1 MSNKRVLAWHCKLY
15 GCGGIG
21 DHLRGVLSIF
31 VVALFSRRRLVM
43 YWEAPSEN
51 LYLRPNMINWDDKQA
66 IDKIRQSKKNDT
78 IDIRGFTGLET
89 PNELHNR
96 GALTDAHAHA
106 ALIILIVV
114 KRDQYSLLSRQLK

>member
-1 MSNKRVLAWHCKLY
+1 MRVRICQRASVVQF
-15 GCGGIG
+15 IG
-21 DHLRGVLSIF
+21 RF
-31 VVALFSRRRLVM
+31 QSRKTSYIYDL
-43 YWEAPSEN
+43 
-51 LYLRPNMINWDDKQA
+51 
-66 IDKIRQSKKNDT
+66 T

>member
-1 MSNKRVLAWHCKLY
+1 MTLLSSYFMRMCKRMR
-15 GCGGIG
+15 I
-21 DHLRGVLSIF
+21 LSD
-31 VVALFSRRRLVM
+31 VRV
-43 YWEAPSEN
+43 
-51 LYLRPNMINWDDKQA
+51 
-66 IDKIRQSKKNDT
+66 T

>member
-1 MSNKRVLAWHCKLY
+1 MTVR
-15 GCGGIG
+15 
-21 DHLRGVLSIF
+21 
-31 VVALFSRRRLVM
+31 ALFSMGVNVLGG
-43 YWEAPSEN
+43 
-51 LYLRPNMINWDDKQA
+51 I
-66 IDKIRQSKKNDT
+66 

>member
-1 MSNKRVLAWHCKLY
+1 MAEMYNERMRETNNSNYNNFK
-15 GCGGIG
+15 
-21 DHLRGVLSIF
+21 
-31 VVALFSRRRLVM
+31 
-43 YWEAPSEN
+43 E
-51 LYLRPNMINWDDKQA
+51 YL
-66 IDKIRQSKKNDT
+66 KKNP
-78 IDIRGFTGLET
+78 FQSVET

>member
-1 MSNKRVLAWHCKLY
+1 MKRACTSIIILALRAHVTPFPIPVRLIYLCF
-15 GCGGIG
+15 
-21 DHLRGVLSIF
+21 DHRYK
-31 VVALFSRRRLVM
+31 M
-43 YWEAPSEN
+43 
-51 LYLRPNMINWDDKQA
+51 
-66 IDKIRQSKKNDT
+66 
-78 IDIRGFTGLET
+78 FTGLET

>member
-1 MSNKRVLAWHCKLY
+1 MESNQHTFLFLNSRHFCACS
-15 GCGGIG
+15 
-21 DHLRGVLSIF
+21 DSARAQLSASGP
-31 VVALFSRRRLVM
+31 VV
-43 YWEAPSEN
+43 
-51 LYLRPNMINWDDKQA
+51 
-66 IDKIRQSKKNDT
+66 T
-78 IDIRGFTGLET
+78 IVRGFTGLET

>member
-1 MSNKRVLAWHCKLY
+1 MRKKAL
-15 GCGGIG
+15 
-21 DHLRGVLSIF
+21 LSYIEGS
-31 VVALFSRRRLVM
+31 VTM
-43 YWEAPSEN
+43 N
-51 LYLRPNMINWDDKQA
+51 
-66 IDKIRQSKKNDT
+66 

>member
-1 MSNKRVLAWHCKLY
+1 MRAVDQKHD
-15 GCGGIG
+15 IG
-21 DHLRGVLSIF
+21 HRYMTRNRIG
-31 VVALFSRRRLVM
+31 
-43 YWEAPSEN
+43 Y
-51 LYLRPNMINWDDKQA
+51 
-66 IDKIRQSKKNDT
+66 T

-89 PNELHNR
+89 PNELHNH

>member
-1 MSNKRVLAWHCKLY
+1 MFCIAILYSGNEGQRSYAKLNFQTQ
-15 GCGGIG
+15 
-21 DHLRGVLSIF
+21 VKSA
-31 VVALFSRRRLVM
+31 V
-43 YWEAPSEN
+43 
-51 LYLRPNMINWDDKQA
+51 
-66 IDKIRQSKKNDT
+66 
-78 IDIRGFTGLET
+78 RGFTGLET

>member
-1 MSNKRVLAWHCKLY
+1 MTTDLQ
-15 GCGGIG
+15 IG
-21 DHLRGVLSIF
+21 V
-31 VVALFSRRRLVM
+31 
-43 YWEAPSEN
+43 
-51 LYLRPNMINWDDKQA
+51 Q
-66 IDKIRQSKKNDT
+66 T

-114 KRDQYSLLSRQLK
+114 KRDQYSLLSSDILPLQLTE

>member
-1 MSNKRVLAWHCKLY
+1 MSEKLLPHVAQLLLINKTLY
-15 GCGGIG
+15 VCI
-21 DHLRGVLSIF
+21 
-31 VVALFSRRRLVM
+31 
-43 YWEAPSEN
+43 
-51 LYLRPNMINWDDKQA
+51 
-66 IDKIRQSKKNDT
+66 

-96 GALTDAHAHA
+96 GALTDAHTHA